1 MSRIL
6 IIDHDDSFT
15 YNLVDLIATLTGS
28 TPDVISHRS
37 DPAALGALTGYDA
50 VVISPGPGTPKNA
63 GDIGISSRVLAEVPI
78 PLLGVCLGHEALA
91 LACGGT
97 IGQAA
102 EPRHGR
108 TSTLSHTGTGVFTGV
123 PAGTEVVRY
132 HSLTVTDPGPHLNV
146 TARAEDGTIMGLA
159 HRSRPAWSVQFHPE
173 SIATAAGR
181 QILANFL
188 ALAADWNATHRP
200 EHDSHRAADPSPSAE
215 RTPAP
220 EAAAERTPAPGAAAG
235 PAADGSG
242 APVAGELAALPGL
255 RLVHQTHPLTVP
267 AEAVFTGVFAD
278 STHAFWLDSRDPAH
292 PDGRFSIL
300 GDASGPLAHRVT
312 ADVPAGTLTITGP
325 AGEQTITSGFFD
337 WLAGEETGMQK
348 IRSSVELPETGC
360 GFVLGWIGSLGYE
373 LKAECG
379 GSAAHASPLPDAQLL
394 FADRAIIIDHHTG
407 TAHLLALTTPAH
419 EASTEAWFAAA
430 ARALTASGPVPPPSD
445 LPITGDLTLRH
456 DRDAYEALI
465 DRCHEHIWAGE
476 SYEICLTNELS
487 GEARLPIVETYRRL
501 RATSRSPRAGLLH
514 FGEIGVLSTS
524 PERFLAITADRQA
537 TSKPIKGTRP
547 RSSDPQADALMRAE
561 LQASEKERAENLM
574 IVDLVRHD
582 LTHTAVPGSIEVP
595 QFLEV
600 ESYATVHQLVSTV
613 RSQLAEDTGV
623 VDCLRACFPGG
634 SMTGAPKLRTMEIID
649 DLEAGPRG
657 IYSGALGYFSLSGA
671 LDLSMVIR
679 TLVITAGGF
688 SYGVGGAIT
697 ALSDPSAEF
706 EETAVKAEPLLRLLG
721 AQFPGRDRKSR

>member
-1 MSRIL
+1 MNRIL

-28 TPDVISHRS
+28 TPAVISHRS
-37 DPAALGALTGYDA
+37 DPTALDALTDYDA
-50 VVISPGPGTPKNA
+50 VVISPGPGTPENA
-63 GDIGISSRVLAEVPI
+63 GDIGISAAVLAEVPI

-91 LACGGT
+91 LAHGGT
-97 IGQAA
+97 IGPAA

-108 TSTLSHTGTGVFTGV
+108 ISTLEHTGTGLFAGL
-123 PAGTEVVRY
+123 PAGTAVVRY
-132 HSLTVTDPGPHLNV
+132 HSLAVTDSGPHLSV
-146 TARAEDGTIMGLA
+146 TARAEDGTIMGLT

-181 QILANFL
+181 QLLENFL

-200 EHDSHRAADPSPSAE
+200 VHVPDPSPAAESA
-215 RTPAP
+215 PAP
-220 EAAAERTPAPGAAAG
+220 AAAASLAAR
-235 PAADGSG
+235 DSG
-242 APVAGELAALPGL
+242 APVAGELAVLPGL
-255 RLVHQTHPLTVP
+255 RLAHQTQRLTVP
-267 AEAVFTGVFAD
+267 AEAVFTGLFAD
-278 STHAFWLDSRDPAH
+278 SSHAFWLDSRDPAH

-300 GDASGPLAHRVT
+300 GDASGPLAHRVI
-312 ADVPAGTLTITGP
+312 ADVPAGTLTVTGRL
-325 AGEQTITSGFFD
+325 GEQTIESGFFD
-337 WLAGEETGMQK
+337 WLSGEEAGMQTM
-348 IRSSVELPETGC
+348 RAAVELPETGC
-360 GFVLGWIGSLGYE
+360 RFALGWIGSLGYE

-379 GSAAHASPLPDAQLL
+379 ASTAHTSPLPDAQLI

-407 TAHLLALTTPAH
+407 TAHLLALTTP
-419 EASTEAWFAAA
+419 ELETGTDAWFAAA
-430 ARALTASGPVPPPSD
+430 ARALTASGPVLPPHGP
-445 LPITGDLTLRH
+445 PVTGELRLRH
-456 DRDAYEALI
+456 DRAVYEALI
-465 DRCHEHIWAGE
+465 DRCHELIWAGE
-476 SYEICLTNELS
+476 SYEICLTNEIT
-487 GEARLPIVETYRRL
+487 GDAQLPIVDTYRRL
-501 RATSRSPRAGLLH
+501 RSASRSPLAGLLR
-514 FGEIGVLSTS
+514 FGEVGVLSTS
-524 PERFLAITADRQA
+524 PERFLAISAEGQA

-547 RSSDPQADALMRAE
+547 RAADPQADTLMRAE

-582 LTHTAVPGSIEVP
+582 LTHTAVPGSLEVP

-613 RSQLAEDTGV
+613 RSQLADDASAA
-623 VDCLRACFPGG
+623 DCLRACFPGG

-649 DLEAGPRG
+649 ELEAGPRG

-679 TLVITAGGF
+679 TLVITAEGF

-697 ALSDPSAEF
+697 ALSDPAAEF

-721 AQFPGRDRKSR
+721 AQFPERDADPALPVPRV

>member
-6 IIDHDDSFT
+6 VIDHDDSFT
-15 YNLVDLIATLTGS
+15 YNLVDLIATLTGA
-28 TPDVISHRS
+28 TPDVISYRS
-37 DPAALGALTGYDA
+37 DPAALDDLTSYDA
-50 VVISPGPGTPKNA
+50 VVISPGPGTPEKPS
-63 GDIGISSRVLAEVPI
+63 DVGISTQVLAEVPI

-91 LACGGT
+91 LVHGGA
-97 IGQAA
+97 IGPAA

-108 TSTLSHTGTGVFTGV
+108 ISTLDHTGTGLFAGV

-132 HSLTVTDPGPHLNV
+132 HSLAVTEPGPHLAV
-146 TARAEDGTIMGLA
+146 TAHAEDGTIMGLA
-159 HRSRPAWSVQFHPE
+159 HRSKPAWSVQFHPE

-181 QILANFL
+181 QMLENFL
-188 ALAADWNATHRP
+188 ALADDWNTTHRLAHASDP
-200 EHDSHRAADPSPSAE
+200 TPSPE

-220 EAAAERTPAPGAAAG
+220 EAEVGVGAH
-235 PAADGSG
+235 GSG
-242 APVAGELAALPGL
+242 APVAREIAEIRDL
-255 RLVHQTHPLTVP
+255 RLAHQTHPVTAD
-267 AEAVFTGVFAD
+267 AESVFTALFAD

-312 ADVPAGTLTITGP
+312 ADVPAGTLTITSP
-325 AGEQTITSGFFD
+325 AGEQTVTSGFFD
-337 WLAGEETGMQK
+337 WLAGEEAGMQTM
-348 IRSSVELPETGC
+348 RAAVELPETGC
-360 GFVLGWIGSLGYE
+360 GFALGWIGILGYE
-373 LKAECG
+373 LKSECG
-379 GSAAHASPLPDAQLL
+379 ADAAHASPLPDAQLI
-394 FADRAIIIDHHTG
+394 FADRAIVIDLYTG
-407 TAHLLALTTPAH
+407 TAHLLALTNRAH
-419 EASTEAWFAAA
+419 DASTDAWFAEA
-430 ARALTASGPVPPPSD
+430 ARALTASGPVPPASTPPAAD
-445 LPITGDLTLRH
+445 ELTLRH

-465 DRCHEHIWAGE
+465 DRCHEYIWAGE

-501 RATSRSPRAGLLH
+501 RTASRSPLAALLR
-514 FGEIGVLSTS
+514 FGETGVLSTS
-524 PERFLAITADRQA
+524 PERFLAITADRRA

-547 RSSDPQADALMRAE
+547 RAADPQTDARLRSE
-561 LQASEKERAENLM
+561 LQTSEKERAENLM

-582 LTHTAVPGSIEVP
+582 LTHTAVPGSIDVP
-595 QFLEV
+595 QFLAV

-613 RSQLAEDTGV
+613 RSQLAENASA

-671 LDLSMVIR
+671 VDLSMVIR
-679 TLVITAGGF
+679 TLVITAEGF

-697 ALSDPSAEF
+697 ALSDPAAEF

-721 AQFPGRDRKSR
+721 AEFPGRGRTAQ